1 MITQGMIG
9 LILAK
14 KKEGKAVYY
23 VWPNKLTISALEDLC
38 NQPADGILYVLNRD
52 EASILALADENNSY
66 WVNNYAT
73 AQVIRYLKGRVEEL
87 EEQIYQKDK
96 EMAKALCVLKEINSS
111 FKKKNGYK

>member
-1 MITQGMIG
+1 MATQEIIG

-23 VWPNKLTISALEDLC
+23 VWPNELAISALEDLC
-38 NQPADGILYVLNRD
+38 NQPADGILYDLNRD
-52 EASILALADENNSY
+52 EASILAFAGEDNPY

-87 EEQIYQKDK
+87 EKQLNK
-96 EMAKALCVLKEINSS
+96 EEPK
-111 FKKKNGYK
+111 

>member
-1 MITQGMIG
+1 MIG

-23 VWPNKLTISALEDLC
+23 VWPNKLAISALEDLC
-38 NQPADGILYVLNRD
+38 NQPADGILYDLNRD
-52 EASILALADENNSY
+52 EASILAFAGEDNPY

-87 EEQIYQKDK
+87 EKQLNK
-96 EMAKALCVLKEINSS
+96 EEVK
-111 FKKKNGYK
+111 

>member
-1 MITQGMIG
+1 MTTQGIIG

-23 VWPNKLTISALEDLC
+23 VWPNELAISALEDLC
-38 NQPADGILYVLNRD
+38 NKPADGILYDLNRN
-52 EASILALADENNSY
+52 EASILAFAGEDNPY

-87 EEQIYQKDK
+87 EKQLNK
-96 EMAKALCVLKEINSS
+96 ENSL
-111 FKKKNGYK
+111 